1 MYHKVITQR
10 GLTSLVIQ
18 LVNITVETHPT
29 ITSYCH
35 VSSVRLQGSIAE
47 VT

>member
-1 MYHKVITQR
+1 MYHKVIRQR
-10 GLTSLVIQ
+10 GLTSLMIQ
-18 LVNITVETHPT
+18 LVNITVKTHQT

-35 VSSVRLQGSIAE
+35 VSSVRFQGSIAE